1 MSMFQ
6 RRTKIKKVI
15 TMSLFRYCRI
25 VVVLLVF
32 YLIALTNTCLGEEKK
47 AAPKKSKRPP
57 LLVTTVEV
65 EQGAIQA
72 MSDFVGTTYF
82 ARVSKVATD
91 LEGLVTKINFDEGDT
106 VKKGDELVMLDSQIL
121 EAEIAGAQAAFEQN
135 LVDLENAQRD
145 FDRVEGLYRD
155 GSISETDYDSY
166 SSKKLRLEKLSV
178 VLESKH
184 NKLLISKNKKSIK
197 APFGGTV
204 VLQPVEVGEWVAKG
218 GKVAV
223 IADDSLIE
231 VEVEVPIGVL
241 ENLEK
246 GREVRIMVNR
256 REYAGNFT
264 SFIPRGDIATRTFTA
279 KFSLENPN
287 GIVEGLEA
295 LVSLPKGGETEGL
308 LVPRDA
314 VVDKYGKTMVFRV
327 VDSKAVEVPVQV
339 AGYVGLQAVVTGEGL
354 EPGQVIVVR
363 GCKRVEDGM
372 SLQFR

>member
-1 MSMFQ
+1 MSLFQ
-6 RRTKIKKVI
+6 RIKMIQKVI

-25 VVVLLVF
+25 VFILLVF
-32 YLIALTNTCLGEEKK
+32 SLIALTNNSLGEEKK

-72 MSDFVGTTYF
+72 MSEFVGTTYF
-82 ARVSKVATD
+82 SRVSQVATD
-91 LEGLVTKINFDEGDT
+91 LEGLVTRINFDEGDM
-106 VKKGDELVMLDSQIL
+106 VKKGDVLVMLDTQIL
-121 EAEIAGAQAAFEQN
+121 DAEIAGARAAFEQN
-135 LVDLENAQRD
+135 QVDLENARRD
-145 FDRVEGLYRD
+145 FGRIDGLYKD
-155 GSISETDYDSY
+155 GSISETDHDSY
-166 SSKKLRLEKLSV
+166 RSKKMRLEKLSS
-178 VLESKH
+178 VLQSRH
-184 NKLLISKNKKSIK
+184 DKLMISKNKKSIK

-223 IADDSLIE
+223 IADDSMIE

-246 GREVRIMVNR
+246 GREVRIKVNNR
-256 REYAGNFT
+256 DYDGIFT
-264 SFIPRGDIATRTFTA
+264 TFIPRGDIATRTFTA
-279 KFSLENPN
+279 TFSLQNSN

-295 LVSLPKGGETEGL
+295 LVTLPKGGETEGL

-327 VDSKAVEVPVQV
+327 VESKAVEVPVQV
-339 AGYVGLQAVVTGEGL
+339 AGYVGLQAVVTSTGL
-354 EPGQVIVVR
+354 EPGQEIVVR
-363 GCKRVEDGM
+363 GCKRVEEGM

>member
-1 MSMFQ
+1 MKRVTNMSWFHSFRIMIVLCVVTIF
-6 RRTKIKKVI
+6 ISGNI
-15 TMSLFRYCRI
+15 SLAADQKAP
-25 VVVLLVF
+25 V
-32 YLIALTNTCLGEEKK
+32 KK
-47 AAPKKSKRPP
+47 AKRPP

-65 EQGAIQA
+65 GQGSIQA
-72 MSDFVGTTYF
+72 VSDFVGTTYF
-82 ARVSKVATD
+82 ARVSRVATD
-91 LEGLVTKINFDEGDT
+91 LEGLVTRINFAEGDT
-106 VKKGDELVMLDSQIL
+106 VKKGDELVQLDTQVL
-121 EAEIAGAQAAFEQN
+121 EADIAGARAAYEQN

-145 FDRVEGLYRD
+145 FDRVDSLYKD
-155 GSISETDYDSY
+155 GSFSEIDHDSFR
-166 SSKKLRLEKLSV
+166 SKKMRLEKHSA
-178 VLESKH
+178 VLEARL

-197 APFGGTV
+197 APFGGIV
-204 VLQPVEVGEWVAKG
+204 VLQPVEVGEWVSKG

-223 IADDSLIE
+223 IADNSMID
-231 VEVEVPIGVL
+231 VDVEVPIGVI

-246 GREVRIMVNR
+246 GREVRIRVNS
-256 REYAGNFT
+256 REYAGTFT

-314 VVDKYGKTMVFRV
+314 VVDKYGKSMVFRV

-354 EPGQVIVVR
+354 APGQEIVVK
-363 GCKRVEDGM
+363 GCKRVEDGLP
-372 SLQFR
+372 LQFR

>member
-1 MSMFQ
+1 
-6 RRTKIKKVI
+6 
-15 TMSLFRYCRI
+15 
-25 VVVLLVF
+25 
-32 YLIALTNTCLGEEKK
+32 
-47 AAPKKSKRPP
+47 
-57 LLVTTVEV
+57 
-65 EQGAIQA
+65 
-72 MSDFVGTTYF
+72 
-82 ARVSKVATD
+82 
-91 LEGLVTKINFDEGDT
+91 LVTKINFDEGDT

>member
-1 MSMFQ
+1 LGF
-6 RRTKIKKVI
+6 
-15 TMSLFRYCRI
+15 
-25 VVVLLVF
+25 VLLVAAF
-32 YLIALTNTCLGEEKK
+32 VFGANISVAADQKAPVKK
-47 AAPKKSKRPP
+47 AKRPP
-57 LLVTTVEV
+57 LLVTTEKI

-82 ARVSKVATD
+82 TRVSKVATD
-91 LEGLVTKINFDEGDT
+91 LEGLVTRINFTEGDT
-106 VKKGDELVMLDSQIL
+106 VKKGDELVQLDTQVL
-121 EAEIAGAQAAFEQN
+121 EADIAGARAAYEQN

-145 FDRVEGLYRD
+145 FERVDGLYKD
-155 GSISETDYDSY
+155 GSFSEIDHDSY
-166 SSKKLRLEKLSV
+166 RSKKMRLEKHSA
-178 VLESKH
+178 VLEARL

-197 APFGGTV
+197 APFGGIV
-204 VLQPVEVGEWVAKG
+204 VLQPVEVGEWVSKG

-223 IADDSLIE
+223 IADNSMID
-231 VEVEVPIGVL
+231 VDVEVPIGVI

-246 GREVRIMVNR
+246 GREVRVRVNS
-256 REYAGNFT
+256 REYAGTFA
-264 SFIPRGDIATRTFTA
+264 SFIPRGDIATRTFAA

-314 VVDKYGKTMVFRV
+314 VVDKYGKSMVFRV

-354 EPGQVIVVR
+354 APGQEIVVK
-363 GCKRVEDGM
+363 GCKRVEDGLP
-372 SLQFR
+372 LQFR